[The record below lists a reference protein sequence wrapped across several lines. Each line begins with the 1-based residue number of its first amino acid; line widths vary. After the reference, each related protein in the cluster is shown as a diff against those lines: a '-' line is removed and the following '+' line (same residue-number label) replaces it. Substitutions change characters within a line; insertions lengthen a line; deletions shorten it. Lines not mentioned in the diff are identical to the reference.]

1 MRLVI
6 AMLAVRNTNLLQS
19 VIRLTARTF
28 NWLDLPKFLFFE
40 VNCTCLIGGTPDLSN
55 RRRQDGLNSVTV
67 LQSWKH
73 KMGNTITKR
82 VEVFYYRKMFL
93 SISGFIFCQ
102 GLCIKH
108 LAEKQKP
115 YTDKNDK

>member
-1 MRLVI
+1 
-6 AMLAVRNTNLLQS
+6 MLPVQNTNLFQF
-19 VIRLTARTF
+19 VILLTPRMF
-28 NWLDLPKFLFFE
+28 SWLDLLKFLFFE
-40 VNCTCLIGGTPDLSN
+40 VNCTYPIGGTPDLSN
-55 RRRQDGLNSVTV
+55 RRRQDDLNSVTV

-93 SISGFIFCQ
+93 SISGFILCQ
-102 GLCIKH
+102 GLCMKH

-115 YTDKNDK
+115 YTDKNGK